1 MAKIWFR
8 VGMEAD
14 VSEEELI
21 SLTKSKSEELMLEI
35 IKRAELSGETYI
47 PEKYNGCENYDN
59 PDREINFQF

>member
-1 MAKIWFR
+1 MERIWFR

-21 SLTKSKSEELMLEI
+21 SLIKGKSEDLMIEI
-35 IKRAELSGETYI
+35 IKRAEISGETYI

-59 PDREINFQF
+59 PDVEIDFLF